1 MGLVQVERNSLIF
14 LMFSASGWVEVTGTI
29 RGKAVVPPQ
38 CSLVGQG
45 LIMAATRDLE
55 YHQLRELTRR
65 PRRNTL

>member
-1 MGLVQVERNSLIF
+1 MGLVQVERNSLICF
-14 LMFSASGWVEVTGTI
+14 ICAASGCAEVTGTI

-55 YHQLRELTRR
+55 YRQLRELTRR